1 MQSTETSTP
10 DPKAQMVNSLIG
22 FLKQNEPVL
31 KSFILSQQAPAKDQI
46 AKAGPT
52 FGGNIGTY
60 TPVDPSAPVR
70 SSDVAIFC
78 TRIDRAL
85 EYSIDDDEYGDLYGV
100 FTPSPEDASKFLM
113 EAFSIVGEGL
123 VEIEPMLDDFY
134 KWDSVRKRMI
144 SSRVKVL
151 VTMSMVSPAIR
162 DRCDIL
168 QRDLQSILSEDD
180 RSIKTMMM
188 YVDVIY
194 EATLK
199 HINTELDR
207 DVFYSVIARRKF
219 SVVERKLRKYLWS
232 YDESILANL
241 VSIIETN
248 SKELKDMNGSSE
260 RSAFESTLNVLES
273 FLNEMHPLV
282 LKNIRM
288 DPQFLKNDV
297 KDYISSLIRA
307 YVPEIRSSDPFSD
320 YFTFLVDSSTC
331 ETEQLQ
337 KQFDISNQIRDN
349 PTFLQKKE
357 TVSTFVKSMSAD
369 SRSKIQSELKGLVS
383 RIDGARVP
391 VVRSVK
397 YLVAMLDSP
406 DASVDKLMDEAMSDT
421 SEIKAF
427 FAPQT
432 RVQHSVKTTPAEA
445 PSKSSWWKRKKEER
459 KNPPDGKIEALKRAV
474 SELESLII
482 TKRPDEAV
490 AKYYNATKSAEV
502 NANRRLMESFY
513 NVELELAKDTCQA
526 LYPSKPYQSNPD
538 LGNCIKLANATRD
551 SRKADQL
558 RVHVNKTYNNL
569 TEADMSYMLKNL
581 QDGLA
586 ALESSERTKVPL
598 IIYNQAIVL
607 WLLAINP
614 NKLMSKL
621 QNVED
626 EDSSLLKNKSDR
638 ETLAKFSKLQSSV
651 KRPEVAQVQRAL
663 SELKSDEMDTLFFD
677 VCLDEYKLADTRSG
691 GGQKMIKIRHRWSK
705 IAWILVLIVNFM
717 DIVTTSDVVL
727 DKPVTLSMRLPYV
740 SSENETD
747 LTASA
752 PLMSPL
758 EEDEKA
764 ERDTESPTPSKAD
777 RFAWLRRKKQIAQ
790 PEGVSS
796 SGESIESVL
805 PSPKE
810 QVDEEAKRDAES
822 SSAPSKTQ
830 WFTWVRKEKVPP
842 EAKNKLVKSA
852 MFAMK
857 KLLHDKVHDEAVAM
871 YFNVTKS
878 AEVDAHRRLT
888 ESFYNIEFES
898 AKDACKRLHP
908 DSKDCIKNAR
918 ESYDARRKGTHKD
931 YVKKTKKDLT
941 EADFSYMVANLQ
953 DSRQNLEI
961 GAGVKVPFILYDKAI
976 VLWILAFDPAQMSK
990 LNTSER
996 PDPAE
1001 VDFLAKLRKLQS
1013 SVKRPEVPQVKLALA
1028 ELDSDEMTSLFFEV
1042 CFDEFKSI
1050 QSDMGDLFKHVVNF
1064 MTTEKRHKLISD
1076 LIVEFIDIIETCKDL
1091 AFDTSILRSMK
1102 LLKSPISSGPSKEED
1117 IFPLPIQKSSS
1128 HAPLTPLS
1136 ENRESPTRAEISSFV
1151 PDNSEKE
1158 NPKPVIEWLPL
1169 QDKAAQANQARKESR
1184 AMRRKNSMENRDRPP
1199 LDEKST
1205 PLVAPSSD
1213 TTNKNTSAND
1223 LETVE
1228 PTAESPIVA
1237 EKEEDTVESATPP
1250 AILLPAPGTERND
1263 NIIFDNKTVALE
1275 KSPEVSVG
1283 VDNPLEVTDKVEP
1296 ASGIISSL
1304 QANTHDRT
1312 ISDIPAKAVEAVD
1325 VEASSDASVD
1335 QAVIANDHRLGIPLS
1350 SERSLTEESDDDVG
1364 GPVKDFPTSQEEDKS
1379 DDDDVPFVSLESLG
1393 TRNSPDTDDTS
1404 VDEIYLDAPTFSD
1417 TPQDSSSRIDP
1428 DGTFGAPDTEPF
1440 AQPFDG
1446 ALESATTV
1454 APDDVHLTGSQES
1467 NGHAF
1472 NADKATTD
1480 STQYDGV
1487 MPSKNKYEPSQPRMN
1502 VGTDFKPVK
1511 GGDLTSIDISD
1522 AVPVEATSIPVGER
1536 ASEMDIL
1543 IVNSI
1548 LMTLEYA
1555 RIYRSPQV
1563 LRLISL
1569 SKGQDAEKASFIGA
1583 LQRATKKR
1591 VSFQFCKDILRMLFV
1606 DVTDF
1611 VEPDEIDPFEVRLFS
1626 EAQSDHTLTY
1636 ERQLISLSLTPTG
1649 RKIVRADFYFSW
1661 MTRALEALQ
1670 QTSAEGDLSL
1680 PFLSHFQREVTTRHA
1695 NLSNYNKTVKA
1706 LNSFNLQALQTASPA
1721 VLSYVKI
1728 RSEGQFWN
1736 ERYKLGFL
1744 DAEAD
1749 KKSLLVEF
1757 NNHNFSYYDH
1767 SSEDAMEQI
1776 QQHSHIQPV
1785 PSGPG
1790 KDLPQSWLLRPSD
1803 PYQYN
1808 IMFGP
1813 FTRVFGPKADN
1824 RHMAANCNEISDSLL
1839 DGNSVFLIG
1848 YGASGAGKT
1857 STLIC
1862 RSGSVECEDPG
1873 VVMYIL
1879 RDKRMWSKYPIIRL
1893 SICELLA
1900 AGSDDSGIQK
1910 TIWKIEKIIFA
1921 FSEKLQ
1927 SYISRPKQDDALS
1940 DIANEDG
1947 FVTLETVIQHYIN
1960 VDRRTRGTTNNPSS
1974 SRSHV
1979 LVFLNLLSSLS
1990 KKDAVSL
1997 VIGDFAGVENTFKC
2011 DNLTEIQSIYNS
2023 LQCNG
2028 EGRCHRVYSENV
2040 VSSDRKLY
2048 ATKQCGAG
2056 DSTYDL
2062 SLEFYTD
2069 NRTIAEKAASVYSFI
2084 DPATAHSSRQ
2094 KLGLSP
2100 ENVNVMNGASAVIS
2114 TSEIAKSLL
2123 DPFATVSLTING
2135 FVSSQENVLSLKD
2148 AVHDHFLDLPAGR
2161 LLKKTLPF
2169 LRANVDIIGLCVGI
2183 GLVYPGMK
2191 EVKSWF
2197 PIFQKFWKERPSGY
2211 RQQTL
2216 KVPPTTWG
2224 EEEEYSHKVSEIMNE
2239 NPLECYGSGSL
2250 FSIPYEFNHFRN
2262 PQYTA
2267 LDNIEDLQTVFNL
2280 YGEQF
2285 RSLYQSPDSFA
2296 NKNGRVQEL
2305 MSAVSV
2311 FLWAVFLDAISVRE
2325 GSLQKLKTAVEI
2337 CKCRSH
2343 EGRYINNAL
2352 FQMRQAIRDIILVQ
2366 QNDKG
2371 KLRTT
2376 PPFLDVCLP
2385 VNCSPYDTSCM
2396 EINAPPAALAE
2407 TMTKLSSKADGI
2419 IPVILQQ
2426 IGLEGM
2432 KTMKVAV
2439 FTLFLM
2445 SRKMTHDPPSPFI
2458 YAEGLRS
2465 EYARLSS
2472 SVAVNELCEKLLAH
2486 RYPPAK
2492 LAELKKSLA
2501 FYGLGGELEVHP
2513 KVVEQLKMDLEDQQ
2527 HVLGRTARQ
2536 LATDL
2541 DQMSARHNLETVKLV
2556 LTTIDNV
2563 NAVHPI
2569 GTLQFADS
2577 IAKYNL
2583 VERSCAYSH
2592 PFESPMMEQIHSKI
2606 AKNMKFTDAMNGLP
2620 LAVSAPGDV
2629 VAVHVKEVERIEKL
2643 EELEEARREKREA
2656 EEEARRER
2664 EEEREGTRRERE
2676 EEREGTRRE
2685 RKEEREDAQRE
2696 KQRAEEDAEE
2706 EARREEEEAE
2716 EDARREREEAE
2727 EAEEEARLEKEA
2739 AKQEARRMKEE
2750 EKLRRLQEKQ
2760 EKKDLARAL
2769 KGR

>member
-1 MQSTETSTP
+1 MSDLDTLDLTKSQSMNSPSSPPTSENLTDLKEETRSSTP
-10 DPKAQMVNSLIG
+10 V
-22 FLKQNEPVL
+22 
-31 KSFILSQQAPAKDQI
+31 
-46 AKAGPT
+46 PT
-52 FGGNIGTY
+52 
-60 TPVDPSAPVR
+60 
-70 SSDVAIFC
+70 
-78 TRIDRAL
+78 
-85 EYSIDDDEYGDLYGV
+85 
-100 FTPSPEDASKFLM
+100 
-113 EAFSIVGEGL
+113 
-123 VEIEPMLDDFY
+123 
-134 KWDSVRKRMI
+134 
-144 SSRVKVL
+144 
-151 VTMSMVSPAIR
+151 
-162 DRCDIL
+162 
-168 QRDLQSILSEDD
+168 
-180 RSIKTMMM
+180 
-188 YVDVIY
+188 
-194 EATLK
+194 
-199 HINTELDR
+199 
-207 DVFYSVIARRKF
+207 
-219 SVVERKLRKYLWS
+219 
-232 YDESILANL
+232 
-241 VSIIETN
+241 
-248 SKELKDMNGSSE
+248 
-260 RSAFESTLNVLES
+260 
-273 FLNEMHPLV
+273 
-282 LKNIRM
+282 
-288 DPQFLKNDV
+288 
-297 KDYISSLIRA
+297 
-307 YVPEIRSSDPFSD
+307 
-320 YFTFLVDSSTC
+320 
-331 ETEQLQ
+331 
-337 KQFDISNQIRDN
+337 
-349 PTFLQKKE
+349 
-357 TVSTFVKSMSAD
+357 
-369 SRSKIQSELKGLVS
+369 
-383 RIDGARVP
+383 
-391 VVRSVK
+391 
-397 YLVAMLDSP
+397 
-406 DASVDKLMDEAMSDT
+406 
-421 SEIKAF
+421 
-427 FAPQT
+427 
-432 RVQHSVKTTPAEA
+432 
-445 PSKSSWWKRKKEER
+445 
-459 KNPPDGKIEALKRAV
+459 
-474 SELESLII
+474 
-482 TKRPDEAV
+482 
-490 AKYYNATKSAEV
+490 
-502 NANRRLMESFY
+502 
-513 NVELELAKDTCQA
+513 
-526 LYPSKPYQSNPD
+526 
-538 LGNCIKLANATRD
+538 
-551 SRKADQL
+551 
-558 RVHVNKTYNNL
+558 
-569 TEADMSYMLKNL
+569 
-581 QDGLA
+581 
-586 ALESSERTKVPL
+586 
-598 IIYNQAIVL
+598 
-607 WLLAINP
+607 
-614 NKLMSKL
+614 
-621 QNVED
+621 
-626 EDSSLLKNKSDR
+626 
-638 ETLAKFSKLQSSV
+638 
-651 KRPEVAQVQRAL
+651 
-663 SELKSDEMDTLFFD
+663 
-677 VCLDEYKLADTRSG
+677 
-691 GGQKMIKIRHRWSK
+691 
-705 IAWILVLIVNFM
+705 
-717 DIVTTSDVVL
+717 
-727 DKPVTLSMRLPYV
+727 
-740 SSENETD
+740 
-747 LTASA
+747 
-752 PLMSPL
+752 
-758 EEDEKA
+758 
-764 ERDTESPTPSKAD
+764 
-777 RFAWLRRKKQIAQ
+777 
-790 PEGVSS
+790 
-796 SGESIESVL
+796 
-805 PSPKE
+805 
-810 QVDEEAKRDAES
+810 
-822 SSAPSKTQ
+822 SAPS
-830 WFTWVRKEKVPP
+830 RYPDRRPVPAIP
-842 EAKNKLVKSA
+842 VK
-852 MFAMK
+852 
-857 KLLHDKVHDEAVAM
+857 
-871 YFNVTKS
+871 
-878 AEVDAHRRLT
+878 
-888 ESFYNIEFES
+888 
-898 AKDACKRLHP
+898 
-908 DSKDCIKNAR
+908 
-918 ESYDARRKGTHKD
+918 
-931 YVKKTKKDLT
+931 
-941 EADFSYMVANLQ
+941 
-953 DSRQNLEI
+953 
-961 GAGVKVPFILYDKAI
+961 
-976 VLWILAFDPAQMSK
+976 
-990 LNTSER
+990 
-996 PDPAE
+996 
-1001 VDFLAKLRKLQS
+1001 
-1013 SVKRPEVPQVKLALA
+1013 
-1028 ELDSDEMTSLFFEV
+1028 
-1042 CFDEFKSI
+1042 
-1050 QSDMGDLFKHVVNF
+1050 
-1064 MTTEKRHKLISD
+1064 
-1076 LIVEFIDIIETCKDL
+1076 
-1091 AFDTSILRSMK
+1091 
-1102 LLKSPISSGPSKEED
+1102 
-1117 IFPLPIQKSSS
+1117 PLPTS
-1128 HAPLTPLS
+1128 
-1136 ENRESPTRAEISSFV
+1136 
-1151 PDNSEKE
+1151 
-1158 NPKPVIEWLPL
+1158 
-1169 QDKAAQANQARKESR
+1169 
-1184 AMRRKNSMENRDRPP
+1184 
-1199 LDEKST
+1199 
-1205 PLVAPSSD
+1205 APSRYPD
-1213 TTNKNTSAND
+1213 RRPVPAIPLKPAAN
-1223 LETVE
+1223 
-1228 PTAESPIVA
+1228 AAAA
-1237 EKEEDTVESATPP
+1237 EKT
-1250 AILLPAPGTERND
+1250 N
-1263 NIIFDNKTVALE
+1263 
-1275 KSPEVSVG
+1275 
-1283 VDNPLEVTDKVEP
+1283 
-1296 ASGIISSL
+1296 
-1304 QANTHDRT
+1304 
-1312 ISDIPAKAVEAVD
+1312 
-1325 VEASSDASVD
+1325 
-1335 QAVIANDHRLGIPLS
+1335 
-1350 SERSLTEESDDDVG
+1350 ESDDDAYNAYMDARRNVEIDNDDLDQTVRPSSIPNTEPKATDNEIFDDNETISKKAPEELAGVDNKVEVG
-1364 GPVKDFPTSQEEDKS
+1364 DEYEPAQEISSLPATENAAPDSTIESIPVGPVVEPVTTDTPADRPDAAIDDRPFEAPIAEGLPAESPVNEE
-1379 DDDDVPFVSLESLG
+1379 G
-1393 TRNSPDTDDTS
+1393 S
-1404 VDEIYLDAPTFSD
+1404 VDDLFLDAPETNDNIFETSADSIGEESIDSDNVFGGPSAERSSQVFEDSLEGKGSTTVQDDPIFSD
-1417 TPQDSSSRIDP
+1417 VPSRTQESSRL
-1428 DGTFGAPDTEPF
+1428 PF
-1440 AQPFDG
+1440 ESETSNQTSGKTDKIFDG
-1446 ALESATTV
+1446 
-1454 APDDVHLTGSQES
+1454 
-1467 NGHAF
+1467 
-1472 NADKATTD
+1472 
-1480 STQYDGV
+1480 
-1487 MPSKNKYEPSQPRMN
+1487 KNKYEPSQPRMN

-1511 GGDLTSIDISD
+1511 GGDLTRIDISD

-1636 ERQLISLSLTPTG
+1636 ERQLISLNLTPTG

-1767 SSEDAMEQI
+1767 SSEDAMDQI
-1776 QQHSHIQPV
+1776 QQHSHVQPV

-1839 DGNSVFLIG
+1839 DGKSVFLIG

-1927 SYISRPKQDDALS
+1927 SYISRPKQDDTLS

-2084 DPATAHSSRQ
+2084 DPATAQSSRQ

-2135 FVSSQENVLSLKD
+2135 FMSSQENVLSLKD
-2148 AVHDHFLDLPAGR
+2148 AVHDHFLDIPAGR
-2161 LLKKTLPF
+2161 LLKKTLPY

-2216 KVPPTTWG
+2216 KVPPTTWR

-2239 NPLECYGSGSL
+2239 NPLECYGFGSL

-2267 LDNIEDLQTVFNL
+2267 LDNIKDLQAVFNL

-2285 RSLYQSPDSFA
+2285 RSLYESPDSFA
-2296 NKNGRVQEL
+2296 NKNGRVQQL

-2366 QNDKG
+2366 QHDKG

-2407 TMTKLSSKADGI
+2407 TVTKLSSKADGI

-2583 VERSCAYSH
+2583 VERSCAYSQ

-2620 LAVSAPGDV
+2620 YAVSAPGDV
-2629 VAVHVKEVERIEKL
+2629 VAVHDKEVERLEKL
-2643 EELEEARREKREA
+2643 EEEEEARRVEKEAAEEARREKEEAKQEAQQEKEKMQREARRKKEDMQETARREKEEDEEEARREKEEA
-2656 EEEARRER
+2656 EEEARQE
-2664 EEEREGTRRERE
+2664 
-2676 EEREGTRRE
+2676 
-2685 RKEEREDAQRE
+2685 KEE
-2696 KQRAEEDAEE
+2696 AEE
-2706 EARREEEEAE
+2706 EARQEKEEAE
-2716 EDARREREEAE
+2716 DQAQQEKEDAKEA
-2727 EAEEEARLEKEA
+2727 ARLEKEA
-2739 AKQEARRMKEE
+2739 AKRHI
-2750 EKLRRLQEKQ
+2750 
-2760 EKKDLARAL
+2760 
-2769 KGR
+2769 